1 MRDCIKRIVEKSK
14 GKIKASDAKQMV
26 RDVETQAKRKA
37 AEEGIEYD
45 DAVDAVI
52 ADRIANVEANIKKEK
67 ANLSRNIIIKK
78 QTENTLQ
85 GFVDA
90 NLSVQ
95 DSVRAMLEGIERPI
109 PGVRNSIEAQKN
121 AVKSIQLSEFV
132 GKMTREN
139 LMTIFA
145 DGKLSDEIGAALWEL
160 SNKKKPRGGSKE
172 ANRIAEI
179 IHEVRDGQRQRM
191 NKAGADI
198 AEVSGYIMPQR
209 HDIVAMLK
217 VGKEKWVADMQGL
230 LDTSRTFGGDYEDLG
245 DALRSAYD
253 AMVTG
258 VRLTDP
264 TQKDAKLFQ
273 FSGPAN
279 LAKKLSR
286 SRDLHFKDYASW
298 KQWNNTY
305 GMKSLHE
312 GVVEAMARDAES
324 TALLERFGTNPEA
337 MVKAATDNVVK
348 ANRTKLKAGD
358 GTQAKIQTMIDGMM
372 EKQKIPADATLAN
385 IGSNIRAYNSV
396 TKLGGALISSITD
409 IPMKALE
416 YNYQGKNFLS
426 ATSKAFLDTAYGFK
440 SKKERVEF
448 ASQLG
453 VYMESIV
460 GDVGARF
467 SAFDD
472 VQGKAAKVTRLFFRL
487 NGLTWWTDSH
497 KAAFSRTMAHDLG
510 LKAGKGFDELD
521 ADTKRLFGNYDITS
535 ADWDKMRAGVTTLED
550 GRAYVLGEKI
560 ADKKVAQKLVTYI
573 LDRQESAVI
582 TPGAREA
589 RIATFGNLQRGTA
602 AGETVRLIMQFKNF
616 PLTIGTKVIGRAV
629 YGKGKLDVPAMAY
642 LMLMSGVFGY
652 LSGAMKDIVRGKTPK
667 DPLKLETIYAS
678 LAQGG
683 GLGIMGDLLLSD
695 ASGFGRSASSIM
707 AGPTLG
713 KVDELFKIYSAG
725 IRGGGS
731 KRQAVMTGIN
741 SIPFNNLFYTR
752 AALDQLILLQMQEE
766 LNPGYLRRTQRNAEK
781 TYGQKPLFK

>member
-1 MRDCIKRIVEKSK
+1 MRDCVKRLVAKGIKEAEARKMVK
-14 GKIKASDAKQMV
+14 DA
-26 RDVETQAKRKA
+26 DAQAKRR
-37 AEEGIEYD
+37 AEQNGTDYD
-45 DAVDAVI
+45 DAVDEVI
-52 ADRIANVEANIKKEK
+52 AERIANVEANIKKEK
-67 ANLSRNIIIKK
+67 ANLARNIIIKK

-85 GFVDA
+85 GFIDA
-90 NLSVQ
+90 GLSVQ

-109 PGVRNSIEAQKN
+109 AGVRNSIEAQKN

-145 DGKLSDEIGAALWEL
+145 DGDLSDEIGAALWEL
-160 SNKKKPRGGSKE
+160 SNKRKPKGGNKE

-179 IHEVRDGQRQRM
+179 IHEVRDGQRVRM

-209 HDIVAMLK
+209 HDIVGMLK
-217 VGKEKWVADMQGL
+217 AGKEKWVADMMGL
-230 LDTSRTFGGDYEDLG
+230 LDTARTFGGDYEDLG

-264 TQKDAKLFQ
+264 LEKNAKLFQ

-286 SRDLHFKDYASW
+286 SRELHFKDYASW
-298 KQWNNTY
+298 KQWNDTY

-312 GVVEAMARDAES
+312 GVIEAMARDAES
-324 TALLERFGTNPEA
+324 TAMLERFGTNPEA
-337 MVKAATDNVVK
+337 MVKAAVDSSIK
-348 ANRTKLKAGD
+348 ANRAKLKAGD

-372 EKQKIPADATLAN
+372 EKQKIPADAKLAN
-385 IGSNIRAYNSV
+385 IGSNIRAYNSL

-416 YNYQGKNFLS
+416 YHYQGKNFLS
-426 ATSKAFLDTAYGFK
+426 ATSKAMIDTAYGFK

-448 ASQLG
+448 ASMLG
-453 VYMESIV
+453 VYMESVV

-472 VQGKAAKVTRLFFRL
+472 VQGKAAKVQRLFFRL
-487 NGLTWWTDSH
+487 NGLTWWTDNH
-497 KAAFSRTMAHDLG
+497 KAAFARTMAHDLG
-510 LKAGKGFDELD
+510 LKAGKGFDQLD
-521 ADTKRLFGNYDITS
+521 SDTKRLFGNYDITS
-535 ADWDKMRAGVTTLED
+535 ADWDKMRAGVMKLED
-550 GRAYVLGEKI
+550 GRAYVLSENIK
-560 ADKKVAQKLVTYI
+560 DKKVAQKLVTYI

-582 TPGAREA
+582 TPGAREQ
-589 RIATFGNLQRGTA
+589 RLATFGNLQRGTP
-602 AGETVRLIMQFKNF
+602 AGEAVRLLMQFKNF
-616 PLTIGTKVIGRAV
+616 PLTIGTKVFGRAV

-642 LMLMSGVFGY
+642 LMLMSGTFGY
-652 LSGAMKDIVRGKTPK
+652 LAGAMKDMVKGKTPK
-667 DPLKLETIYAS
+667 DPMKLETVYAS

-713 KVDELFKIYSAG
+713 KVDEIFKIYAAG

-731 KRQAVMTGIN
+731 KRQAVMTAVN

>member
-198 AEVSGYIMPQR
+198 GEASGYIMPQR

>member
-1 MRDCIKRIVEKSK
+1 MRDCIKRIIEKSG
-14 GKIKASDAKQMV
+14 GKIKAKDAKQMV
-26 RDVETQAKRKA
+26 NDVEMMAQRKA
-37 AEEGIEYD
+37 DQEGIEFD

-52 ADRIANVEANIKKEK
+52 KERIENIEANIKKEK
-67 ANLSRNIIIKK
+67 ANLARNIIIKK

-85 GFVDA
+85 GFIDA
-90 NLSVQ
+90 GLSVQ

-109 PGVRNSIEAQKN
+109 AGVRNSIEAQKN

-145 DGKLSDEIGAALWEL
+145 DGKLSDEIGASLWEL
-160 SNKKKPRGGSKE
+160 SNKRKPKGGNKE
-172 ANRIAEI
+172 AIRIAEI
-179 IHEVRDGQRQRM
+179 IHETRDGQRVRM

-217 VGKEKWVADMQGL
+217 VGKEKWVADMAGL
-230 LDTSRTFGGDYEDLG
+230 LDTARTFGGDYEDLG

-264 TQKDAKLFQ
+264 LAKDAKLFQ

-286 SRDLHFKDYASW
+286 ARELHFKDYASW
-298 KQWNNTY
+298 KQWNETY

-324 TALLERFGTNPEA
+324 TAMLERFGTNPEA

-372 EKQKIPADATLAN
+372 EKQKIPASATLAN

-426 ATSKAFLDTAYGFK
+426 ATSKAFMDVAYGFK
-440 SKKERVEF
+440 SKQERVEF
-448 ASQLG
+448 ASMLG
-453 VYMESIV
+453 VYMESVV

-467 SAFDD
+467 SSFDD

-497 KAAFSRTMAHDLG
+497 KAAFSRSMAHDLG

-521 ADTKRLFGNYDITS
+521 ADTKRLFGNYDIS
-535 ADWDKMRAGVTTLED
+535 PADWDKMRAGVTKLED
-550 GRAYVLGEKI
+550 GRAYVLGEMIK
-560 ADKKVAQKLVTYI
+560 DKKVAQKLVTYI

-582 TPGAREA
+582 TPGAREQ
-589 RIATFGNLQRGTA
+589 RLATFGNTKRGTA
-602 AGETVRLIMQFKNF
+602 SGEFFRLVMQFKNF

-642 LMLMSGVFGY
+642 LMLMSGTFGY
-652 LSGAMKDIVRGKTPK
+652 LAGAMKDMVKGKTPK
-667 DPLKLETIYAS
+667 DPLKLETVYAS
-678 LAQGG
+678 MAQGG

-713 KVDELFKIYSAG
+713 KVDEIFKIYSAG

-731 KRQAVMTGIN
+731 KRSAAMFAIN